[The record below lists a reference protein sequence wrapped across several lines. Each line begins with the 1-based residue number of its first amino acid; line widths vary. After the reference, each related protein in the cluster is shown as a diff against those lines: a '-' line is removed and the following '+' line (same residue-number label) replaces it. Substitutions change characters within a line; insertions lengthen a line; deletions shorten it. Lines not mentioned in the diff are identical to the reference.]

1 MSDIPTSGKIIR
13 LGPNEYSID
22 DPEAAAIIYSFH
34 NVFPKSKF
42 FYATFQP
49 PGANMANGF
58 TERDNKRAADWRRY
72 FAPAYSA
79 FLTYE
84 GAVEDCAKLLD
95 EKLKEFAD
103 TGLLV
108 DVKHWILCF
117 AFDVNGV
124 VTVRCNVS
132 FRVACSS
139 KGLTSFDW
147 GLEVLM

>member
-1 MSDIPTSGKIIR
+1 MSDIPTSGKIVR

-22 DPEAAAIIYSFH
+22 DPEAAAIIYSYH

-49 PGANMANGF
+49 PGANMVNGF
-58 TERDNKRAADWRRY
+58 TERDNKRAAEWRRY

-79 FLTYE
+79 FLMYE

-103 TGLLV
+103 AGLLV
-108 DVKHWILCF
+108 DLKHWILCF
-117 AFDVNGV
+117 AFDMSGV

-132 FRVACSS
+132 FGVACSS
-139 KGLTSFDW
+139 SELTSFDW